1 MGYVV
6 GYLVSEHSRQSRLS
20 LTDIKY
26 AGENKDFAA
35 RDHESVLLLI
45 FDNVHFPVVGFGR
58 KSRMR
63 NESIQ
68 NTLDKFVLRM
78 RWRQDTVFVFLNDL
92 LVQLLARLLFC
103 AGRDDV
109 EAPATRDLCNRLTSY
124 LLSNLKIAA
133 DNGPNLQVRL
143 PSCMHRSHQPG

>member
-6 GYLVSEHSRQSRLS
+6 GNLMAEHGRKSRFA

-35 RDHESVLLLI
+35 RDHESILLLI
-45 FDNVHFPVVGFGR
+45 FDDMHLPVVRFGR
-58 KSRMR
+58 ESRMR
-63 NESIQ
+63 NKSIQ
-68 NTLDKFVLRM
+68 DTLDKFVLRM

-92 LVQLLARLLFC
+92 LVQLLAGLLFC

-109 EAPATRDLCNRLTSY
+109 EAPATRDLYS
-124 LLSNLKIAA
+124 
-133 DNGPNLQVRL
+133 
-143 PSCMHRSHQPG
+143 RSIS

>member
-6 GYLVSEHSRQSRLS
+6 SNLMAEHGRESRFA

-35 RDHESVLLLI
+35 RDYESILLLI
-45 FDNVHFPVVGFGR
+45 FDDMHFPVVGFGG

-68 NTLDKFVLRM
+68 DTLNEFVLRM

-103 AGRDDV
+103 TGRDDV
-109 EAPATRDLCNRLTSY
+109 EAPATRDLYNRSIPY
-124 LLSNLKIAA
+124 LLSNL
-133 DNGPNLQVRL
+133 R
-143 PSCMHRSHQPG
+143 R